1 VQFTLSAIFGK
12 TTFENVRLPRTK
24 SDKVEVIKKGFKLL
38 VEQSQ
43 SNKAKLKE
51 TGYLI
56 EIKSNNKSFAS
67 LSKDLILE
75 RLFSR
80 TIK

>member
-1 VQFTLSAIFGK
+1 MQFTLSAIFGK
-12 TTFENVRLPRTK
+12 KTFENVRFPRTK

-56 EIKSNNKSFAS
+56 EINSKNKSLVAS
-67 LSKDLILE
+67 SEYLILE
-75 RLFSR
+75 RIFS
-80 TIK
+80 

>member
-1 VQFTLSAIFGK
+1 MQFTLSAIFGK
-12 TTFENVRLPRTK
+12 ITFENVRLPRTK

-56 EIKSNNKSFAS
+56 EINSKNKSLVAS
-67 LSKDLILE
+67 SEYLILE
-75 RLFSR
+75 RIFS
-80 TIK
+80 